1 MRSALLAIAV
11 ACALSSSTMAA
22 DTHPGAAV
30 YLELCSAC
38 HTIGEG
44 DTAGPDLLPATKKS
58 TEELRAA
65 IVRMEANVGPLRP
78 EQIDS
83 LIDLLKAPNVQ
94 QILTGGAVSPAP
106 AEKPLP
112 AGSALEGRRLFF
124 GEAGLQNGGSPC
136 FACHAIGGRGG
147 NLAADLTNVRTR
159 IGSAGLI
166 TLAERPTFP
175 MMRGAYATH
184 PVTQQEAIHLAAFI
198 AAPSAT
204 NGPAT
209 SGQSVLHSAAAGAV
223 VAFLGAVALL
233 FRARRGGVRSRIVRR
248 ASGGG
253 KS

>member
-11 ACALSSSTMAA
+11 AFSLSSSPIAA
-22 DTHPGAAV
+22 ETHPGAAL

-38 HTIGEG
+38 HTVGEG
-44 DTAGPDLLPATKKS
+44 DTAGPDLLPATKK
-58 TEELRAA
+58 TPQELRAA
-65 IVRMEANVGPLRP
+65 IVRMETNVGPMRP

-83 LIDLLKAPNVQ
+83 LVDLLKSPNVH
-94 QILTGGAVSPAP
+94 QILNGGAVSPAP

-124 GEAGLQNGGSPC
+124 GESGLQNGGSPC

-159 IGSAGLI
+159 IGSPGLI

-175 MMRGAYATH
+175 MMKAAYGAH

-198 AAPSAT
+198 AAPT
-204 NGPAT
+204 AT
-209 SGQSVLHSAAAGAV
+209 SGPPPGEQSVLHSAAAGAV
-223 VAFLGAVALL
+223 VALLGAVALL
-233 FRARRGGVRSRIVRR
+233 FRARRDGVRSRVVRR
-248 ASGGG
+248 ASGG